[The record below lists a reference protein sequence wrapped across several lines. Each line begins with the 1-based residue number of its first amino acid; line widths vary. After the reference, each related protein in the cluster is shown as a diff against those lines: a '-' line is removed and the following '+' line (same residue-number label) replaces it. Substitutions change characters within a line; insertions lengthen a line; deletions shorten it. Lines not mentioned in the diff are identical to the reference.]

1 MWIGAEVGGSMNY
14 EEEQMSCLFGGL
26 ARLFSLEDFST
37 LTVLEVSRI
46 KKKSRAP
53 KRDSEIL
60 QNSIIFKHLPVYSR
74 TVERIVDF
82 SNSKTKNVMWPG

>member
-1 MWIGAEVGGSMNY
+1 MRKNKCR
-14 EEEQMSCLFGGL
+14 CLFGGL